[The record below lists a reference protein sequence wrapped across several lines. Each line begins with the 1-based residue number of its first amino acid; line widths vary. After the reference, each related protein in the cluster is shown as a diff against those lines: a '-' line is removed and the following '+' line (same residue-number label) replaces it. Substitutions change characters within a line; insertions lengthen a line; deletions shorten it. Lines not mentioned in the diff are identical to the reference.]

1 MQADVRDGARL
12 ARDAIDKHRATAVLT
27 EAGVDA
33 MRGAW
38 PAYERGILRYFA
50 SALPE
55 DEVATLNR
63 LLSRI
68 ATDLA
73 TDLT

>member
-1 MQADVRDGARL
+1 MQADVCDGARL
-12 ARDAIDKHRATAVLT
+12 TLDTIDEHGASAVLT
-27 EAGVDA
+27 EAGADA

-55 DEVATLNR
+55 DEVATPNR

-68 ATDLA
+68 ATDL
-73 TDLT
+73 T